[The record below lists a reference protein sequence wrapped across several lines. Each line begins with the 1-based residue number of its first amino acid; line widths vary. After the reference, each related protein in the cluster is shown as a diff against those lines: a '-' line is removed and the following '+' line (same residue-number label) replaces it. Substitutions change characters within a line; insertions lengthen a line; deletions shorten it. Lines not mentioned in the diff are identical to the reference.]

1 VQQSRWH
8 SQYPALWRLGLV
20 ILGKLTQLRDIPVT
34 ESELNKAKEMVKGHL
49 VLCRED
55 SRSVYSWFASQEL
68 LLGKIQAMDEVIGI
82 VEAITP
88 KDLIRVTSDLFRS
101 QGLNLAVV
109 GPNPNESQLANL
121 LKF

>member
-1 VQQSRWH
+1 
-8 SQYPALWRLGLV
+8 V

-49 VLCRED
+49 VLCMED

-88 KDLIRVTSDLFRS
+88 KDLIRVTSDLFRC

>member
-1 VQQSRWH
+1 
-8 SQYPALWRLGLV
+8 V

-49 VLCRED
+49 VLCMED
-55 SRSVYSWFASQEL
+55 SRSVSSWFASQEL
-68 LLGKIQAMDEVIGI
+68 LIGKIQTIDEVIGI

-88 KDLIRVTSDLFRS
+88 EDLIRVTSELYHS

-109 GPNPNESQLANL
+109 GPNPNESQLVNL
-121 LKF
+121 LKL